1 MTNATCLIS
10 DSKFV
15 TNSSIADIVPPV
27 ASRSSIIATLEL
39 SPMNLYAFENNHYH
53 IPIGIQFQRF

>member
-27 ASRSSIIATLEL
+27 ASRSSIIATLSIYAL
-39 SPMNLYAFENNHYH
+39 KYAFENNHSH